1 LPGPFSPP
9 AALDRFLAQYRATLI
24 VLSGRATGMEYVL
37 DQRTIRIGRGPGVDL
52 ALDDA
57 TVERE
62 HAKLTFAD
70 GAFHLEDSSQA
81 ADTRVNGGPV
91 SRQRLKT
98 SDRLRLGETALEYD
112 LEPRAVLIPR
122 RPFRGRR

>member
-1 LPGPFSPP
+1 MPGPCSPP
-9 AALDRFLAQYRATLI
+9 ADLDRFLAQYRATLV
-24 VLSGRATGMEYVL
+24 VLSGKAAGMQYVL

-62 HAKLTFAD
+62 HARLTFAD
-70 GAFHLEDSSQA
+70 GAFHLVDRSQRS
-81 ADTRVNGGPV
+81 DTRVNGGPI

-98 SDRLRLGETALEYD
+98 SDRLHLGETSLEYE
-112 LEPRAVLIPR
+112 LQARPGLLPGRPR
-122 RPFRGRR
+122 R